1 MVLLHLSTIFNR
13 CATVS
18 LLEQTY
24 LLLGLKYMLVC
35 VPEIRGSEGADM
47 LCVSVCNSSPRT

>member
-24 LLLGLKYMLVC
+24 LLLGLKYMLV
-35 VPEIRGSEGADM
+35 VPEIRGSEGADV